1 MAAGAGELLEDEP
14 DEPDDEPDEPE
25 DGLEDEPDESPDFS
39 VLEDFSVDPVGTL
52 ALLDSRLSV
61 R

>member
-1 MAAGAGELLEDEP
+1 MAAGAGELLEDDP
-14 DEPDDEPDEPE
+14 DEPDDEPE

-39 VLEDFSVDPVGTL
+39 VLGDFSVDPVGTL